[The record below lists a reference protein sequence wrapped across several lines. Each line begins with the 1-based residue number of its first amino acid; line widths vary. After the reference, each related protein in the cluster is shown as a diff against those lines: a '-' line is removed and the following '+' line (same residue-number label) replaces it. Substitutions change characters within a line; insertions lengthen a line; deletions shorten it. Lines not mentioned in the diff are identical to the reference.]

1 MLTVTIK
8 DAVLTNDVDV
18 VGKQDPFVELKL
30 KAQGWSWK
38 SKVVQEGGKTPA
50 WNETV
55 SIDVNSLQD
64 KLVLKVWDSDLDG
77 CSKELIGK

>member
-38 SKVVQEGGKTPA
+38 SKVV
-50 WNETV
+50 
-55 SIDVNSLQD
+55 
-64 KLVLKVWDSDLDG
+64 
-77 CSKELIGK
+77 